1 MIRPNF
7 QAPSAGTALQS
18 LIAVSAAAALI
29 GLCACAK
36 EKDAGNEQAVK
47 APPPSQTTGS
57 APGPSPDGVQRPPN
71 GQAPNGAAT
80 VNDKVV
86 QH

>member
-7 QAPSAGTALQS
+7 QAPSARTPFQS
-18 LIAVSAAAALI
+18 LIAVCAAAALI
-29 GLCACAK
+29 GLCACTK
-36 EKDAGNEQAVK
+36 EKDGEDDKPVQAS
-47 APPPSQTTGS
+47 PPSQTTAS
-57 APGPSPDGVQRPPN
+57 APEPSVGGVPAPPN

-86 QH
+86 KH